1 MPLGVQYYSFRLFGV
16 GSYLLLALALF
27 ITDPVLS
34 QTNQTESIHSDTGS
48 VPVVQTAPLRFGV
61 APDGGKGVPTIQTA
75 PLRFGVAP
83 DGGKGV
89 PTIQTAPLRFGVAPD
104 GGEGVPT
111 IQTAPL
117 RFGVAPDGGEGVPTI
132 QTAPLRF
139 GVAPD
144 GGKGVP
150 TIQTLPLRFGVAPDG
165 GEGVPT
171 IQTAPLRLGA
181 ARGEDISTGN
191 REVEFR
197 LVRVTP
203 LDPNNAIDPF
213 DYRDVIGVIN
223 NITTPDSPTG
233 RNVIGDQGGI
243 GDLTINGV
251 PVPLVFGTIGLQP
264 MGSDTSWLASSRNTS
279 GNPPPLPSGSA
290 AGFYSEF
297 SGGLGV
303 RFVTGQ
309 GWSSSQLPLF
319 QNLPGSFPDYGTV
332 TVTFEVTRDADGS
345 RFSLTLTASAGSDG
359 DVELINANGFA
370 CGTGGGG
377 CP

>member
-1 MPLGVQYYSFRLFGV
+1 MPHRTGADFARLQ
-16 GSYLLLALALF
+16 SLLLIFSFCIAGS
-27 ITDPVLS
+27 VLS
-34 QTNQTESIHSDTGS
+34 QTQQAEDAVSDIAGL
-48 VPVVQTAPLRFGV
+48 PV
-61 APDGGKGVPTIQTA
+61 IQTA
-75 PLRFGVAP
+75 PLRFGVA
-83 DGGKGV
+83 
-89 PTIQTAPLRFGVAPD
+89 AD

-117 RFGVAPDGGEGVPTI
+117 RFGVAADGGEGVPTI

-139 GVAPD
+139 GVA
-144 GGKGVP
+144 
-150 TIQTLPLRFGVAPDG
+150 TDG

-171 IQTAPLRLGA
+171 IQTAPLRFGVA
-181 ARGEDISTGN
+181 ADGGEGVPTIQTAPLRFGVAADGGEGVPTIQTAPLRFGVAADGGEGVPTIQTAPLRFGTVKGDDISPDN

-197 LVRVTP
+197 LVRVTS

-223 NITTPDSPTG
+223 NATRPDTPAG
-233 RNVIGDQGGI
+233 RNAIDDQGGV
-243 GDLTINGV
+243 GDITINGV

-264 MGSDTSWLASSRNTS
+264 MGSDTSWLANSRNTS

-319 QNLPGSFPDYGTV
+319 QNLPGSFPDFGTV
-332 TVTFEVTRDADGS
+332 TVTFEVTRDSDGS

-359 DVELINANGFA
+359 DVELINASGFA
-370 CGTGGGG
+370 CSTGGGS